1 MALHERLA
9 LPGVRQHL
17 RPDGF
22 TLTEQQVSA
31 AESYLQQRAHR
42 QRMREAHLPEAERAR
57 CEQARQ
63 QQQAGDE
70 QALLMQLTREA
81 LGLPFDPLTAPRRG
95 V

>member
-1 MALHERLA
+1 
-9 LPGVRQHL
+9 
-17 RPDGF
+17 
-22 TLTEQQVSA
+22 
-31 AESYLQQRAHR
+31 
-42 QRMREAHLPEAERAR
+42 MREAHLPEAERAR